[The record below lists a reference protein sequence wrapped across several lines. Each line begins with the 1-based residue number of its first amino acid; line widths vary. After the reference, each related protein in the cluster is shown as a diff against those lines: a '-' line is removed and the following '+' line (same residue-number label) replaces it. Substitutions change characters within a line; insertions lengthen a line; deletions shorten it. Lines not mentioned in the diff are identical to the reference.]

1 VPEPQ
6 RSRVLGYF
14 ETRFGIPVTAFVGYH
29 LLERRKAYVLLAAAP
44 CLADL
49 ASLKVHHVGLP
60 LLRKIRQHLKPTTAA
75 LQRFGA
81 QASRN
86 ILDLSAAQVTDLLR
100 TAELALAVDLCPG
113 YVVLR
118 HAGRLLGCG
127 LYTPGRLRSQI
138 PLRLVQHQRF
148 PATPGAER
156 SAPCR
161 SDREPLSFF

>member
-1 VPEPQ
+1 M
-6 RSRVLGYF
+6 
-14 ETRFGIPVTAFVGYH
+14 PVSAFVGYH
-29 LLERRKAYVLLAAAP
+29 LLERHKVYVLLAAAP
-44 CLADL
+44 CLDDL

-86 ILDLSAAQVTDLLR
+86 VLDLSAAQVTDLLR
-100 TAELALAVDLCPG
+100 TAALALEVDVDPG

-148 PATPGAER
+148 PETSEAVPV
-156 SAPCR
+156 SPCR

>member
-1 VPEPQ
+1 
-6 RSRVLGYF
+6 
-14 ETRFGIPVTAFVGYH
+14 VTAFLGYH
-29 LLERRKAYVLLAAAP
+29 LLERRNTYVLLPAAP
-44 CLADL
+44 CLAGL
-49 ASLKVHHVGLP
+49 ASLKVHQVGLP

-86 ILDLSAAQVTDLLR
+86 VLDLSAAQMTDLLR
-100 TAELALAVDLCPG
+100 PAELALVVDLSPG
-113 YVVLR
+113 YVLLR
-118 HAGRLLGCG
+118 HAGHVLGCG

-148 PATPGAER
+148 PEAPGTAQ
-156 SAPCR
+156 SSPCR

>member
-29 LLERRKAYVLLAAAP
+29 LLERRKTYVLLPAAP

-100 TAELALAVDLCPG
+100 TAELALAVDLSPG

-148 PATPGAER
+148 PATPEALR
-156 SAPCR
+156 SSPCR